1 MPPARKREPIVPAR
15 VKAAVAFM
23 LEQKPDLPAAAAHA
37 GMRTSELR
45 REMGKAHVR
54 RYALAERQIALE
66 AFCLGSPAALA
77 KVRDRSE
84 NGMAVVAA
92 VKAGELLQQGA
103 LATEASAQKRQPG
116 LQIVI
121 VADDGS
127 KRVVCGPTEP
137 QMPLLDVTPKPAAE
151 PVPADADAE

>member
-1 MPPARKREPIVPAR
+1 MPNAKKREPVVPKR
-15 VKAAVAFM
+15 VKVAVAF
-23 LEQKPDLPAAAAHA
+23 LIEERADLQAAAAHA
-37 GMRTSELR
+37 GISTYELR
-45 REMGKAHVR
+45 REMGKPRVR

-77 KVRDRSE
+77 RVRDQSE

-92 VKAGELLQQGA
+92 VKAGEFLKEGA
-103 LATEASAQKRQPG
+103 LEAEASTQKRQPG

-127 KRVVCGPTEP
+127 KRVVYGPPEP
-137 QMPLLDVTPKPAAE
+137 PMPLLDVTPVPEAQ
-151 PVPADADAE
+151 PVPSDE

>member
-1 MPPARKREPIVPAR
+1 
-15 VKAAVAFM
+15 M
-23 LEQKPDLPAAAAHA
+23 LEQKPELQAAAAHA

-77 KVRDRSE
+77 RVRDQSE

-103 LATEASAQKRQPG
+103 LARRSYCPEAPARFADRHRPAGRQAG
-116 LQIVI
+116 VGDAVI
-121 VADDGS
+121 
-127 KRVVCGPTEP
+127 
-137 QMPLLDVTPKPAAE
+137 
-151 PVPADADAE
+151 ADA